1 MSQEDSSNALL
12 HFLARLLKFKG
23 LIIST
28 TLMAGVAAVLI
39 SLYVLKPYYQSFAL
53 VYPTNLTMHERTSL
67 FGNASTSG
75 EDGGYY
81 GTKHD
86 ANRILTVANS
96 QWLIQQMIAKYN
108 LAEHYGLSEN
118 TPYLA
123 SKTTEKFMDQFQ
135 VYKTEEDAIRINYI
149 DTDPELA
156 ANLINDMVQ
165 IIDATITAPIQRNKE
180 AMVVEMEKQLDSNK
194 NALSLITQK
203 IQSLPDTTQSNILNS
218 QFEQQ
223 LSRVEELQQLVDQY
237 SIAASTNT
245 PGLEV
250 IERAYPAERKIKPIR
265 WLVCTVSVIG
275 TFILSCLIV
284 LLYDGFQRL
293 QNALGDYTSD
303 NR

>member
-12 HFLARLLKFKG
+12 HFLTRLLKFKG

-28 TLMAGVAAVLI
+28 TLIAGVAAVLI

-67 FGNASTSG
+67 FGNASASG
-75 EDGGYY
+75 EDGSYY

-108 LAEHYGLSEN
+108 LAEHYGVSE
-118 TPYLA
+118 PYLA

-149 DTDPELA
+149 DTDSELA

-194 NALSLITQK
+194 NALNLITKK
-203 IQSLPDTTQSNILNS
+203 IQSLPDTAQSNILNS

-223 LSRVEELQQLVDQY
+223 LSRVEELEQLVDQY

-293 QNALGDYTSD
+293 QTALGDYPS
-303 NR
+303 NNS